1 MNSYSQNQ
9 LLSTSFWQKIDFF
22 KGVPPETLKY
32 ILKDSEVVVTSSK
45 KIIFYEGDRAEH
57 FGFVIDGIFKL
68 HRSDYLGHSVAMD
81 FVTSGGMVAGL
92 LMAAEESTYPV
103 TVQSIKSGS
112 FLKIPKSTFDSYW
125 CNSSDIVKKFQIANM
140 ARVRSMQTMR
150 EGQRLPVEQ
159 KIAWIIVKLLAN
171 LFEKDKFLKIYFSR
185 VDISD
190 AIGAAPESVIRV
202 FSKWTK
208 EGLIDIRDGEEFVD
222 LEKLNKIY
230 FNTFDI

>member
-1 MNSYSQNQ
+1 MDSYSQNQ

-22 KGVPPETLKY
+22 RGVPSELLKN
-32 ILKDSEVVVTSSK
+32 ILRDAEVVATSSK

-68 HRSDYLGHSVAMD
+68 HRLDYLGHSVAMD

-92 LMAAEESTYPV
+92 LMAAEDSIYPV
-103 TVQSIKSGS
+103 TVQSIKAGS
-112 FLKIPKSTFDSYW
+112 FLKIPKSTFDRYW
-125 CNSSDIVKKFQIANM
+125 CNSADIMKKVQIANM
-140 ARVRSMQTMR
+140 ERVSSMQTMR
-150 EGQRLPVEQ
+150 DGQRLPLEQ
-159 KIAWIIVKLLAN
+159 KIAWILVKLLAK
-171 LFEKDKFLKIYFSR
+171 LFENDKFLKIYFSR

-190 AIGAAPESVIRV
+190 AIGAAPASVIRV

-208 EGLIDIRDGEEFVD
+208 DGLIEIKGGEEFVN
-222 LEKLNKIY
+222 LEKLNTIY